1 MLTYERQSHI
11 IQFIQQRRSVSV
23 SVKEL
28 SDQFNVSSMTIRRDL
43 DALEKRGLVV
53 RVHGGVIVP
62 KDPASLREEV
72 RAAMN
77 MVQKSNIAEAAARLV
92 KDGQTIFIDAGT
104 TTVELVKRLKDRR
117 GLTIVTNSLKVLY
130 TLAESPGINLIGL
143 GGAVFGGAWSFVGP
157 LAETAIRHFHSD
169 LAFLGIASLS
179 LEHGLTEVN
188 YFEGDIKSLII
199 KQSQRVVLL
208 ADSSKFEKVSPH
220 SVAPLSDID
229 VIITD
234 NHLPEELAAAY
245 RKTGIELILAKEN
258 EALTTYSSRVAEP
271 TFS

>member
-1 MLTYERQSHI
+1 MLSYERQSHI
-11 IQFIQQRRSVSV
+11 IQYIEQRLSV

-28 SDQFNVSSMTIRRDL
+28 SDKFKVSSMTIRRDL

-53 RVHGGVIVP
+53 RVHGGVIIP
-62 KDPASLREEV
+62 KMPPSLREEV

-77 MVQKSNIAEAAARLV
+77 VVQKSNIAEAAARLV

-104 TTVELVKRLKDRR
+104 TTVEMVNHLKNRQ
-117 GLTIVTNSLKVLY
+117 GLTVVTNSVKVLY
-130 TLAESPGINLIGL
+130 ALAESPGINLIGL

-157 LAETAIRHFHSD
+157 LTETAIRHFHSE
-169 LAFLGIASLS
+169 LAFLGITSLS

-220 SVAPLSDID
+220 SVAALSDID

-234 NHLPEELAAAY
+234 DCLPEELSTAY
-245 RKTGIELILAKEN
+245 WKTGIELILAKEN
-258 EALTTYSSRVAEP
+258 GDLITALSKETETS
-271 TFS
+271 F

>member
-1 MLTYERQSHI
+1 MLSYERQSHI
-11 IQFIQQRRSVSV
+11 IQYIQQRLSVSV
-23 SVKEL
+23 NEL
-28 SDQFNVSSMTIRRDL
+28 SEQFGVSAMTIRRDL
-43 DALEKRGLVV
+43 NALEKSGQVV

-62 KDPASLREEV
+62 RAQTGLREEE

-77 MVQKSNIAEAAARLV
+77 MGHKEAIAEAAVRLV

-104 TTVELVKRLKDRR
+104 TTVELTSRLKDRR
-117 GLTIVTNSLKVLY
+117 GLTVVTNSVKVLY
-130 TLAESPGINLIGL
+130 KLAESREINLIGL

-169 LAFLGIASLS
+169 LAFLGITSIS

-199 KQSQRVVLL
+199 KQSQRAVLL

-220 SVAPLSDID
+220 SVAALSEID

-234 NHLPEELAAAY
+234 DGLSEELIAAY
-245 RKTGIELILAKEN
+245 RSAGIEVIVAKEN
-258 EALTTYSSRVAEP
+258 DALFERPARAIVP
-271 TFS
+271 TLP